1 MANTTF
7 KKNIQKALEDL
18 QPDNLPKHIAIIMD
32 GNGRWAKKRGL
43 MRTFGHRAGTE
54 NVKTIIRFCS
64 DIGIQEL
71 TLFAFSTENWKRP
84 NDEVGFLMNLLLEFL
99 KREIDELH
107 AKNARLNSLG
117 DLSRLPAELKK
128 AIIAAKEKT
137 KDNSGLIVNIAINY
151 GARAEIVNAVK
162 EIAKD
167 VQSGKIALEA
177 IDEDLFSTYLY
188 TNGLSDPDLII
199 RTSGEVRTSN
209 FLLYQSAYSE
219 YIFTEILWPDL
230 NELELIKILK
240 EYQSRQ
246 RRFGGI

>member
-1 MANTTF
+1 MVNKTF
-7 KKNIQKALEDL
+7 KKNILKAIEGL
-18 QPDNLPKHIAIIMD
+18 QMENLPKHIAIIMD

-43 MRTFGHRAGTE
+43 LRTFGHKAGTE

-84 NDEVGFLMNLLLEFL
+84 SDEVGFLMNLLLEFL

-107 AKNARLNSLG
+107 EKNARLNALG
-117 DLSRLPAELKK
+117 DLNRLPEELIK
-128 AIIAAKEKT
+128 AIIAAEEKT
-137 KDNSGLIVNIAINY
+137 KGNTGLKVNIAINY
-151 GARAEIVNAVK
+151 GSRAEIVNAVK

-167 VQSGKIALEA
+167 IQDGKISLDA

-188 TNGLSDPDLII
+188 TNGLSDPDLVI
-199 RTSGEVRTSN
+199 RTSGEVRISN
-209 FLLYQSAYSE
+209 FLLYQSAYAE

-230 NELELIKILK
+230 DELELIKIIK
-240 EYQSRQ
+240 DYQSRH

>member
-43 MRTFGHRAGTE
+43 MRTFRHRAGTE

-128 AIIAAKEKT
+128 RSLPQKKRQKTIA
-137 KDNSGLIVNIAINY
+137 V
-151 GARAEIVNAVK
+151 
-162 EIAKD
+162 
-167 VQSGKIALEA
+167 
-177 IDEDLFSTYLY
+177 
-188 TNGLSDPDLII
+188 
-199 RTSGEVRTSN
+199 
-209 FLLYQSAYSE
+209 
-219 YIFTEILWPDL
+219 
-230 NELELIKILK
+230 
-240 EYQSRQ
+240 
-246 RRFGGI
+246 